1 MISNGRITK
10 CTVKKNLAY
19 NNLRS
24 GADGDVLCS
33 DNFVFPSVVNC
44 GNPHLN
50 VSDIRE
56 RLP

>member
-1 MISNGRITK
+1 MHG
-10 CTVKKNLAY
+10 KKNLAY